1 MEFNNQYLSY
11 EEYKSLGGTL
21 GEMPFNILELKA
33 RQIINERTQNR
44 LKDVKKIPQ
53 EVKICVYD
61 LIQIINK
68 YNNSN
73 NSTSSNISS
82 ENIDGYSVTYKS
94 GTELTD
100 EQKKQFNE
108 RIRYC
113 MSFQRSV
120 LNHQMNIIK
129 KEVTIDEFREAL
141 TWFQVFSKRT
151 LHSLENI
158 PGSCL

>member
-1 MEFNNQYLSY
+1 MEFNNQYLTY

-33 RQIINERTQNR
+33 RQVINERTQNR
-44 LKDVKKIPQ
+44 LKNIEEMPQ

-82 ENIDGYSVTYKS
+82 ENIDGYSVSYKS
-94 GTELTD
+94 GTEMTA
-100 EQKKQFNE
+100 EQKAQYDDIMETDLYGVIVDNTP
-108 RIRYC
+108 ILYLG
-113 MSFQRSV
+113 V
-120 LNHQMNIIK
+120 NTNYY
-129 KEVTIDEFREAL
+129 KEDLST
-141 TWFQVFSKRT
+141 
-151 LHSLENI
+151 
-158 PGSCL
+158 C

>member
-1 MEFNNQYLSY
+1 MEFNNQYLTY
-11 EEYKSLGGTL
+11 EDYKSLGGTL
-21 GEMPFNILELKA
+21 DEMPFNILELKA

-44 LKDVKKIPQ
+44 LKDVEKIPQ

-94 GTELTD
+94 GKELTE
-100 EQKKQFNE
+100 EQKKQYDDVMETDLYGVIVDNTP
-108 RIRYC
+108 ILYLG
-113 MSFQRSV
+113 V
-120 LNHQMNIIK
+120 NTNYY
-129 KEVTIDEFREAL
+129 KEDLST
-141 TWFQVFSKRT
+141 
-151 LHSLENI
+151 
-158 PGSCL
+158 C

>member
-1 MEFNNQYLSY
+1 MEFNNQYLTY

-44 LKDVKKIPQ
+44 LKDVEKIPH

-68 YNNSN
+68 YNNLN

-82 ENIDGYSVTYKS
+82 ENTDGYSVTYKS
-94 GTELTD
+94 GTEMTTEQKAQLEDVMLTD
-100 EQKKQFNE
+100 LYGVVVNGEAILYLGANSSTYKGDW
-108 RIRYC
+108 
-113 MSFQRSV
+113 
-120 LNHQMNIIK
+120 II
-129 KEVTIDEFREAL
+129 
-141 TWFQVFSKRT
+141 
-151 LHSLENI
+151 
-158 PGSCL
+158 C

>member
-1 MEFNNQYLSY
+1 MEFNNQYLTY

-44 LKDVKKIPQ
+44 LKDVEQIPQ

-82 ENIDGYSVTYKS
+82 ENTDGYSVTYKS
-94 GTELTD
+94 GTELTE
-100 EQKKQFNE
+100 EQKKQYDDVMETDLYGVIVDNTP
-108 RIRYC
+108 ILYLG
-113 MSFQRSV
+113 V
-120 LNHQMNIIK
+120 NTNYY
-129 KEVTIDEFREAL
+129 KEDLST
-141 TWFQVFSKRT
+141 
-151 LHSLENI
+151 
-158 PGSCL
+158 C

>member
-33 RQIINERTQNR
+33 RQIINGRTQNR
-44 LKDVKKIPQ
+44 LKDVEKIPQ

-61 LIQIINK
+61 LIQTINK

-82 ENIDGYSVTYKS
+82 ENTDGYSVTYKS
-94 GTELTD
+94 GTELTE
-100 EQKKQFNE
+100 EQKKQYDDVMETELYGVIVDNTP
-108 RIRYC
+108 ILYLG
-113 MSFQRSV
+113 V
-120 LNHQMNIIK
+120 NTNYY
-129 KEVTIDEFREAL
+129 KEDLST
-141 TWFQVFSKRT
+141 
-151 LHSLENI
+151 
-158 PGSCL
+158 C

>member
-1 MEFNNQYLSY
+1 MEFNNQYLTY
-11 EEYKSLGGTL
+11 EDYKSLGGTL

-33 RQIINERTQNR
+33 RQVINERTQNR
-44 LKDVKKIPQ
+44 LKNIEEIPQ

-94 GTELTD
+94 GTEMTA
-100 EQKKQFNE
+100 EQKAQFEDIMFTDLYGVIVNGE
-108 RIRYC
+108 SILYLGAN
-113 MSFQRSV
+113 RSTY
-120 LNHQMNIIK
+120 K
-129 KEVTIDEFREAL
+129 GEWET
-141 TWFQVFSKRT
+141 
-151 LHSLENI
+151 
-158 PGSCL
+158 C

>member
-44 LKDVKKIPQ
+44 LKDIEKTPQ

-61 LIQIINK
+61 LINTMNK
-68 YNNSN
+68 YNLSN

-82 ENIDGYSVTYKS
+82 ENTDGYSVTYKS
-94 GTELTD
+94 GTELTE
-100 EQKKQFNE
+100 EQKKQYDDVMETDLYGVIVDNTP
-108 RIRYC
+108 ILYLG
-113 MSFQRSV
+113 V
-120 LNHQMNIIK
+120 NTNYY
-129 KEVTIDEFREAL
+129 KEDLST
-141 TWFQVFSKRT
+141 
-151 LHSLENI
+151 
-158 PGSCL
+158 C

>member
-44 LKDVKKIPQ
+44 LKDVEKIPQ

-82 ENIDGYSVTYKS
+82 ENTDGYLVTYKS
-94 GTELTD
+94 GSELTA
-100 EQKKQFNE
+100 EQKAQFEDVMLTDLYGVIVNGE
-108 RIRYC
+108 AILYLGANG
-113 MSFQRSV
+113 STYKEDW
-120 LNHQMNIIK
+120 II
-129 KEVTIDEFREAL
+129 
-141 TWFQVFSKRT
+141 
-151 LHSLENI
+151 
-158 PGSCL
+158 C